1 MTIQNAMVLAAGL
14 GTRLRPI
21 TDRLPKPLV
30 PVGGRPMIDYV
41 LDSLAEAGVTKVAI
55 NIHHHADMMLS
66 HLAKRMDMEI
76 LISDERDRLMNNGG
90 GLVKGLKLLPDGPV
104 VVMNADLFW
113 VGEPENQLSNLR
125 ELIQFFDPDRMD
137 MAMLCVTLEQAIG
150 HDGKKDFNLDAEA
163 RLTRYSE
170 GDPTPV
176 VYAGA
181 FVVDTAFFADAPDEP
196 FNLNIYF
203 DKAIGNGRLFG
214 TMLNGHWITVGSP
227 DGLEAAEQ
235 FLGTRQPIASGAG

>member
-21 TDRLPKPLV
+21 TDKLPKPLV

-41 LDSLAEAGVTKVAI
+41 LDSLAEAGVTRVAI
-55 NIHHHADMMLS
+55 NVHHHADQMLA
-66 HLAKRMDMEI
+66 HLAKRHDIEI
-76 LISDERDRLMNNGG
+76 LISDEQDRLMNNGG
-90 GLVKGLKLLPDGPV
+90 GLVKGLKLLPAGPV

-113 VGEPENQLSNLR
+113 VGEPADQLSNLR
-125 ELIQFFDPDRMD
+125 QLIRFFDPERMD
-137 MAMLCVTLEQAIG
+137 MAMLCVTLDQAIG
-150 HDGKKDFNLDAEA
+150 HDGKKDFNLDERS
-163 RLTRYSE
+163 RLTRFRE
-170 GDPTPV
+170 GDPSPV

-181 FVVDTAFFADAPDEP
+181 FVVDTAFFSDAPDEP

-203 DKAIGNGRLFG
+203 DKAIQQGRLYG
-214 TMLNGHWITVGSP
+214 TMLSGHWITVGSP

-235 FLGTRQPIASGAG
+235 FLATPPVNSKTG

>member
-170 GDPTPV
+170 GDPKPV

-203 DKAIGNGRLFG
+203 DKAIRNGRLFG
-214 TMLNGHWITVGSP
+214 TMLSGHWITVGSP
-227 DGLEAAEQ
+227 DGLEAAEG
-235 FLGTRQPIASGAG
+235 FLGTRQLIASGAG